1 MIIILDIPNYEFD
14 NDIKDKFQDFFHRV
28 YADIADPESIMCGN
42 YERETAEMFLASFKR
57 AAYLPKDMTNGDVIQ
72 AIFPNAPID
81 TELYTNYVMVKLDY
95 HTQYDGGLMF
105 DKEWWNAPYKKEN
118 KYD

>member
-42 YERETAEMFLASFKR
+42 YERETAEMFLVSFKR
-57 AAYLPKDMTNGDVIQ
+57 AAYLPKDMTNGDMIK
-72 AIFPNAPID
+72 ALFPNEDFHVGRERNNRNVIYKGD
-81 TELYTNYVMVKLDY
+81 NTFCKLD
-95 HTQYDGGLMF
+95 
-105 DKEWWNAPYKKEN
+105 WWNAPHKKESN
-118 KYD
+118 NADSD